1 MFDIE
6 QINLLMSS
14 RRSVFPDQFLPGK
27 TIPDEI
33 IQQLLE
39 NANQAPTHKLTQPWR
54 FIVFSG
60 KGLEKLAGFQAERYK
75 LTAGEKFKQDKYEKL
90 LRTPP
95 LCSHVIAI
103 GMKRNTIVPEIEEIA
118 SVACAVENLWLSV
131 IAYGLGGYWSTGGV
145 TFDSE
150 AKPFF
155 GLSDDDKLMG
165 FFYLGYVQV
174 ASPKSSRTPIEEK
187 LVWVKE

>member
-1 MFDIE
+1 
-6 QINLLMSS
+6 MSS
-14 RRSVFPDQFLPGK
+14 RRSVFPNQFVAGK
-27 TIPDEI
+27 IIPDEI

-54 FIVFSG
+54 FRVFSG
-60 KGLEKLAGFQAERYK
+60 KGLEKLARFQSERYK
-75 LTAGEKFKQDKYEKL
+75 LTAAEKFKQDKYEKL
-90 LRTPP
+90 LRTPS

-103 GMKRNTIVPEIEEIA
+103 GMKRNPIIPELEEISA
-118 SVACAVENLWLSV
+118 VACAVENLWLSV

-155 GLSDDDKLMG
+155 DLDEEDKLMG
-165 FFYLGYVQV
+165 FFYLGYVQLP
-174 ASPKSSRTPIEEK
+174 SPKSSRTPIEEK
-187 LVWVKE
+187 LVWIRE